1 MQKTKFTAY
10 FYIYF
15 IISMLVFLS
24 PGFDSSAAQNGKK
37 QGAPPVPVR
46 IARVEKKIVSDQISL
61 VGTTQAIKKST
72 VAAEVPGV
80 VEYFPVKEGDYVK
93 KGDLLVSLRSTNLKL
108 QLKGAVAAREKTDAN
123 LENAKK
129 ELERVSRLKDANSIA
144 ERKYDEALY
153 NCRALSQEL
162 VRNNAKIEQLEYEIA
177 QKKVLSPF
185 SGFIAGEHTQVGEWV
200 STGGAVVTLIDLSK
214 IRITVDVPE
223 RYAVLLTAKGRVK
236 VNVKSIP
243 GKPLS
248 GKIYAILPQ
257 GDSESRTFPVRINLA
272 NPGFKIRS
280 GMEVFVT
287 FDLARTR
294 NALLVPKDSI
304 VTSGEDKMVFSVAGG
319 KAVPVRVKVTGYF
332 DGNVAVEGNLKP
344 GDQVVIRG
352 NERLRPGQAVSIQE

>member
-1 MQKTKFTAY
+1 MQKKLTAY
-10 FYIYF
+10 FSVYLIA
-15 IISMLVFLS
+15 IIVFFNA
-24 PGFDSSAAQNGKK
+24 GFTSIAAEHGKK
-37 QGAPPVPVR
+37 QRSQPVPVR
-46 IARVEKKIVSDQISL
+46 VARAEIRSVSDQISL
-61 VGTTQAIKKST
+61 VGTAEAIAKST
-72 VAAEVPGV
+72 IASEVSGI
-80 VEYFPVKEGDYVK
+80 VEYFPVKEGNYIK
-93 KGDLLVSLRSTNLKL
+93 KGELLVKLKSTVLKL
-108 QLKGAVAAREKTDAN
+108 ILKGAVAAKEKSIAN
-123 LENAKK
+123 LEKAKK
-129 ELERVSRLKDANSIA
+129 ELARVSRLKDANSIA

-153 NCRALSQEL
+153 NYRALSQEL
-162 VRNNAKIEQLEYEIA
+162 VQNIAEIEQLEYEIS

-185 SGFIAGEHTQVGEWV
+185 SGFIAGEHTQVGQWV
-200 STGGAVVTLIDLSK
+200 SAGGAVVTLIDLSK

-257 GDSESRTFPVRINLA
+257 GNPDSRTFPVRINLA

-294 NALLVPKDSI
+294 SALLVPKDSI
-304 VTSGEDKMVFSVAGG
+304 VTSGKDKMVFSVAGG

-352 NERLRPGQAVSIQE
+352 NERLRPGQAVEVQN

>member
-1 MQKTKFTAY
+1 MQKKLAAY
-10 FYIYF
+10 FSLYLLATI
-15 IISMLVFLS
+15 VFFS
-24 PGFDSSAAQNGKK
+24 VEFTSIAAEHGKN
-37 QGAPPVPVR
+37 QTSRPVPVR
-46 IARVEKKIVSDQISL
+46 VARVEIRSVSDQISL
-61 VGTTQAIKKST
+61 VGTAEAIAKSMI
-72 VAAEVPGV
+72 ASEVSGI
-80 VEYFPVKEGDYVK
+80 VEYFPVKEGNYIK
-93 KGDLLVSLRSTNLKL
+93 KGDLLVKLKSTYLKL
-108 QLKGAVAAREKTDAN
+108 ILKGAVAAKEKSIAN
-123 LENAKK
+123 LEKAKK
-129 ELERVSRLKDANSIA
+129 ELARVSRLKDANSIA

-153 NCRALSQEL
+153 NYRALSQEL
-162 VRNNAKIEQLEYEIA
+162 VQNNAKIEQLEYEIA

-200 STGGAVVTLIDLSK
+200 SAGGAVVTLIDLSK

-257 GDSESRTFPVRINLA
+257 GNPDSRTFPVRINLA

-294 NALLVPKDSI
+294 KALLVPKDSI

-319 KAVPVRVKVTGYF
+319 KAVPVRVKATGYF

-344 GDQVVIRG
+344 GDLVVIRG
-352 NERLRPGQAVSIQE
+352 NERLRPGQAVRVQE

>member
-1 MQKTKFTAY
+1 MQKKITAY
-10 FYIYF
+10 FSIYF
-15 IISMLVFLS
+15 IAAIVFFS
-24 PGFDSSAAQNGKK
+24 AGFTSIAAEHGKNQK
-37 QGAPPVPVR
+37 SQPVPVR
-46 IARVEKKIVSDQISL
+46 VARVEIKMVSDQISL
-61 VGTTQAIKKST
+61 VGTAEAIAKST
-72 VAAEVPGV
+72 IASEVSGI
-80 VEYFPVKEGDYVK
+80 VEYFPVKEGDYIK
-93 KGDLLVSLRSTNLKL
+93 KGALLVKLNSTNLKL
-108 QLKGAVAAREKTDAN
+108 ILKGAVAAREKTVAN
-123 LENAKK
+123 LEKAKK
-129 ELERVSRLKDANSIA
+129 ELARVSRLKDANSIA

-153 NCRALSQEL
+153 SYRALSQEL
-162 VRNNAKIEQLEYEIA
+162 LQNNAKIEQLEYEIA

-200 STGGAVVTLIDLSK
+200 SAGGAVVTLIDLSK
-214 IRITVDVPE
+214 IRITVDIPE
-223 RYAVLLTAKGRVK
+223 RYAVLLSAKGRVK

-248 GKIYAILPQ
+248 GKIYAILPR
-257 GDSESRTFPVRINLA
+257 GNSKTRTFPVRINLA

-304 VTSGEDKMVFSVAGG
+304 VTSGEGKMVFSVAGG

-344 GDQVVIRG
+344 EDQVVIRG
-352 NERLRPGQAVSIQE
+352 NERLRPGQAVEVQN

>member
-1 MQKTKFTAY
+1 MQKRKSTVY
-10 FYIYF
+10 FFVYF
-15 IISMLVFLS
+15 ITAIVFFNSGLNS
-24 PGFDSSAAQNGKK
+24 IAAEHGKN
-37 QGAPPVPVR
+37 QGSQAVPVR
-46 IARVEKKIVSDQISL
+46 VAKAEIRTVSDQISL
-61 VGTTQAIKKST
+61 VGTAEAIAKST
-72 VAAEVPGV
+72 IASEVSGI
-80 VEYFPVKEGDYVK
+80 VEYFPVKEGNYIK
-93 KGDLLVSLRSTNLKL
+93 KGDLLVKLKSTGLKL
-108 QLKGAVAAREKTDAN
+108 TLKGAVAAREKSIAN
-123 LENAKK
+123 LEKAQK
-129 ELERVSRLKDANSIA
+129 ELARVTRLKDANSVA

-153 NCRALSQEL
+153 SHRALSQEL
-162 VRNNAKIEQLEYEIA
+162 VQNNAKIEQLEYEIA

-185 SGFIAGEHTQVGEWV
+185 SGFIAGEHTQVGQWV
-200 STGGAVVTLIDLSK
+200 SAGGSVVTLIDLSK

-223 RYAVLLTAKGRVK
+223 RYAVLLPEKGRVA

-248 GKIYAILPQ
+248 GRIYAILPQ
-257 GDSESRTFPVRINLA
+257 GNSESRTFPVRINLA

-287 FDLARTR
+287 FYLSRTR

-304 VTSGEDKMVFSVAGG
+304 VTSGEDKMVFSVADG

-352 NERLRPGQAVSIQE
+352 NERLRPGQAVKVQN